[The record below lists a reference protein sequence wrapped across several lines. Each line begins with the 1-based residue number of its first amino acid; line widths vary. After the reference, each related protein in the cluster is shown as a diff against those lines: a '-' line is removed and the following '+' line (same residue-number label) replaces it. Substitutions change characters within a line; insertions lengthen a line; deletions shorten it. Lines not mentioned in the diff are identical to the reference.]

1 MLPYSANFETSVLIT
16 IKQIIMKKGHVLPAN
31 IDEYIATFPAD
42 IQKLL
47 KHLHETIRK
56 TAPEA
61 EESISYQMP
70 AFKLNGP
77 LVYFAGYNKHIGFY
91 PTPSGIE
98 KFQQELTKY
107 KSSKGA
113 VQFPIDQPLPLELV
127 SRIVRFRVKENLEK
141 AGMKQVKKKAAKR

>member
-1 MLPYSANFETSVLIT
+1 
-16 IKQIIMKKGHVLPAN
+16 MKKSHVLPGN
-31 IDEYIATFPAD
+31 IEEYIDSFPAD

-47 KHLHETIRK
+47 KQLHEKIRK
-56 TAPEA
+56 AAPEA

-77 LVYFAGYNKHIGFY
+77 LVYFAGYNNHIGFY

-98 KFQQELTKY
+98 NFQQELSQY
-107 KSSKGA
+107 KTSKGA
-113 VQFPIDQPLPLELV
+113 VQFPIDEPLPLELV

-141 AGMKQVKKKAAKR
+141 ASMKQAKKTSAKR

>member
-1 MLPYSANFETSVLIT
+1 MKTS
-16 IKQIIMKKGHVLPAN
+16 HVLPGN
-31 IDEYIATFPAD
+31 IKEYIASFPAP

-47 KHLHETIRK
+47 KQLHETIR
-56 TAPEA
+56 TSAPQA

-77 LVYFAGYNKHIGFY
+77 LVYFAGYNNHIGFY

-98 KFQQELTKY
+98 KFQQDLSPY

-113 VQFPIDQPLPLELV
+113 VQFPIDEPLPLELV
-127 SRIVRFRVKENLEK
+127 SRIVRFRVTENLEK
-141 AGMKQVKKKAAKR
+141 AGMKQFKKPGAKR

>member
-1 MLPYSANFETSVLIT
+1 
-16 IKQIIMKKGHVLPAN
+16 MKKSHVLPGN
-31 IDEYIATFPAD
+31 IEEYIDSFPAD

-47 KHLHETIRK
+47 KQLHEKIRK
-56 TAPEA
+56 AAPEA

-77 LVYFAGYNKHIGFY
+77 LVYFAGYNNHIGFY

-98 KFQQELTKY
+98 NFQQELSQY
-107 KSSKGA
+107 KTSKGA
-113 VQFPIDQPLPLELV
+113 VQFPIDEPLPLELV

-141 AGMKQVKKKAAKR
+141 ASMKQAKKTAAKR

>member
-1 MLPYSANFETSVLIT
+1 
-16 IKQIIMKKGHVLPAN
+16 MKTNHVLPGN
-31 IDEYIATFPAD
+31 IDDYIATFPAP

-47 KHLHETIRK
+47 KQLHETIR
-56 TAPEA
+56 TVAAGA

-91 PTPSGIE
+91 PTPSGIA
-98 KFQQELTKY
+98 KFQQELSPY

-113 VQFPIDQPLPLELV
+113 VQFPIDEPLPLELV

-141 AGMKQVKKKAAKR
+141 AGMKQVKNPAAKR

>member
-1 MLPYSANFETSVLIT
+1 MKTNHILP
-16 IKQIIMKKGHVLPAN
+16 GN
-31 IDEYIATFPAD
+31 IDEYIATFPAH

-47 KHLHETIRK
+47 NQLHKTIRK

-77 LVYFAGYNKHIGFY
+77 LVYFAGYNNHIGFY

-98 KFQQELTKY
+98 KFQQELSKY

-113 VQFPIDQPLPLELV
+113 VQFPIDEPLPLELV
-127 SRIVRFRVKENLEK
+127 SRIVRFRVKENHEK
-141 AGMKQVKKKAAKR
+141 AGMKQVKKSVPKR

>member
-1 MLPYSANFETSVLIT
+1 
-16 IKQIIMKKGHVLPAN
+16 MKKSHVLPAN
-31 IDEYIATFPAD
+31 IEEYIDSFPAD

-47 KHLHETIRK
+47 KQLHEKIRK
-56 TAPEA
+56 AAPEA

-77 LVYFAGYNKHIGFY
+77 LVYFAGYNNHIGFY

-98 KFQQELTKY
+98 NFQQELSQY
-107 KSSKGA
+107 KTSKGA
-113 VQFPIDQPLPLELV
+113 VQFPIDEPLPLELV

-141 AGMKQVKKKAAKR
+141 ASMKQAKKTSAKR